1 MLGGECPDMVA
12 IVVRG
17 VEKRIGDAW
26 ILKGVDLRIDDG
38 ELFFLLGPSGCGK
51 TTLLRHI
58 AGFHVPDQGAILFDG
73 RDVTRVPPHRRE
85 TAMMF
90 QSYALWPH
98 LSVGEN
104 VAFGLKERRRPKD
117 EIRLRVADALAQVH
131 LAGYEDRK
139 IQQLSG
145 GQQQRVALARAL
157 VVRPGCLLLDEP
169 LSNLDAQL
177 RLEMRSEIRRI
188 CKESGLTG
196 VYVTHD
202 QEEAL
207 SMADRLAVMDS
218 GHLVQIGTPHEV
230 YRNPVSRMVA
240 EFIGETNF
248 IPGDVL
254 GPGTMAGQVR
264 VGTSAGV
271 LTGRVAP
278 GRPGP
283 EVGHPVWLSARP
295 EALDLAGDSGA
306 PNRVCGRILDATYLG
321 FSVQYRLDLGGG
333 LVIKVSEVNPSMT
346 MRGPGEHAVATISP
360 DDLVLLGA

>member
-1 MLGGECPDMVA
+1 MVA

-17 VEKRIGDAW
+17 VEKRIGDAP
-26 ILKGVDLRIDDG
+26 ILKGIDLRIDDG

-58 AGFHVPDQGAILFDG
+58 AGFHVPDQGSILFDG

-98 LSVGEN
+98 LTVGEN
-104 VAFGLKERRRPKD
+104 VAFGLTERRRPKG
-117 EIRLRVADALAQVH
+117 EIRLRVAEALAQVH

-207 SMADRLAVMDS
+207 SMADRLAVMD
-218 GHLVQIGTPHEV
+218 GGQLVQIGSPQEV

-254 GPGTMAGQVR
+254 GPGTMAGQFR
-264 VGTSAGV
+264 VGTPAGV
-271 LTGRVAP
+271 LIGRVAP

-295 EALDLAGDSGA
+295 EALNLAGDNEA
-306 PNRVCGRILDATYLG
+306 PNRVCGRILDSVYLG
-321 FSVQYRLDLGGG
+321 SSAQYRLDLGGG
-333 LVIKVSEVNPSMT
+333 LVIKVSEANPSMT

-360 DDLVLLGA
+360 DDLVLLGT